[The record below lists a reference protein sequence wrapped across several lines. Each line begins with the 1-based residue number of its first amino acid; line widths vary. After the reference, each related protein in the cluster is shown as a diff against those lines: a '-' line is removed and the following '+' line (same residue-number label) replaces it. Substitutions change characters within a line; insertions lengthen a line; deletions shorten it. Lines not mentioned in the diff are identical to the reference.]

1 MQERQGRRV
10 RARAGWKVWT
20 ALALVLLFG
29 LFIRLWRLDFGQ
41 ELPYLAHTDEPTQ
54 YNPAIQIIRTGDLNP
69 HFFNYPSLTIYLDAL
84 VMYAGYGVG
93 KLTGA
98 FESIQDLRPIRTLE
112 MSVGVVGTPSMLLL
126 GRATTAVMGALS
138 VGVIYGLARQVT
150 RSSWAPFVAAL
161 LLALSQTHVR
171 LSHYMTV
178 DVIAT
183 AFALACV
190 AACTAALST
199 GKRWLL
205 WLGAACGG
213 LATSSKYNYA
223 VLSIPVAL
231 SALLDTR
238 VRWGRRLAHLVL
250 CGGLFGLAFAL
261 TSPFVLLDFK
271 HASAGI
277 QREMEH
283 YATGHLGVTG
293 NSMVWYLS
301 YMWQDNPALLLLGIP
316 GLVAALWRHKR
327 TAVPMAVAAVA
338 YYGLI
343 GNQAV
348 HFDRNVLPVMLLLM
362 AGAATM
368 IEVLGGW
375 LPRRIREWGGR
386 TLGFSPAIALL
397 VALPLIPSLRMLPA
411 FLQAPQPS
419 GKAEAQAWFDRAIAS
434 PSTDQLLRPLK
445 IAAESYTVYLDPQ
458 RYDVRYYST
467 ITDQEGGLTGF
478 KALKYDAVILGSGMF
493 GRFYKDPDIYAEQ
506 VRIYDAFFDTVP
518 DPVAFEGHYD
528 PLDFRGSG
536 GQVYVFF
543 MTPKGRAFQQAM
555 EAGP

>member
-1 MQERQGRRV
+1 M
-10 RARAGWKVWT
+10 RAKVGWKVWT
-20 ALALVLLFG
+20 ALALVIAFALF
-29 LFIRLWRLDFGQ
+29 LRLWRLDFGQ

-54 YNPAIQIIRTGDLNP
+54 YNPAIQILRTGDLNP

-84 VMYAGYGVG
+84 VMDAGYEVG
-93 KLTGA
+93 KLAGA
-98 FESIQDLRPIRTLE
+98 FQSIRDLQPIHTLE

-150 RSSWAPFVAAL
+150 DSSWSPFVAAL

-205 WLGAACGG
+205 WAGAACGG

-223 VLSIPVAL
+223 VLAIPVAL
-231 SALLDTR
+231 SALLDPR
-238 VRWGRRLAHLVL
+238 ARWGRRIAHLFL
-250 CGGLFGLAFAL
+250 CGGLFGLAFAF
-261 TSPFVLLDFK
+261 TSPYVLLDFG

-277 QREMEH
+277 EREMEH

-293 NSMVWYLS
+293 NSMRWYLD
-301 YMWQDNPALLLLGIP
+301 YMWKDNPALLLLGVP
-316 GLVAALWRHKR
+316 GLIAALWRHKR
-327 TAVPMAVAAVA
+327 TAVPMVAAAVT

-362 AGAATM
+362 VGAAAMVET
-368 IEVLGGW
+368 LGGW
-375 LPRRIREWGGR
+375 LLCRIRQWGR
-386 TLGFSPAIALL
+386 RAPVYAPAVVLF
-397 VALPLIPSLRMLPA
+397 VALPLVPDLRALPA
-411 FLQAPQPS
+411 FLQPPQPS
-419 GKAEAQAWFDRAIAS
+419 GKAEAQAWFDRAIAA
-434 PSTDQLLRPLK
+434 PSTDRLLRSLK

-458 RYDVRYYST
+458 RYDVEYYTT
-467 ITDQEGGLTGF
+467 IADQEQGLTGF
-478 KALKYDAVILGSGMF
+478 KVLKYDAVIVGSGMF
-493 GRFYKDPDIYAEQ
+493 DRFYANPDVYPEQ
-506 VRIYDAFFDTVP
+506 VRVYDAFFDTVP
-518 DPVAFEGHYD
+518 AVVAFEGHYD

-536 GQVYVFF
+536 GRVYVFF
-543 MTPKGRAFQQAM
+543 LTPKGRTFQQAM
-555 EAGP
+555 EAGT